1 LTVQVFAFEPGTD
14 QSETDIFVALGTDRG
29 IQHFERA
36 WSFEVHGYDATIRD
50 SSFHF
55 RSDLSRAHLESGA
68 QLGAWGSIDMRFR
81 AETEINSTCRGRTH
95 TRTGEAHGSFR
106 FTPQHDNGVFGT
118 ISRARFTDAELWT
131 SNCHHGFPGGGG
143 TPRCPEPSVMAWADM
158 FHGRDYRSFFASTEG
173 FTDETGAESAIWQ
186 QFFPRMSVEHFIL
199 AAVPHSGSRRAPMP
213 FSGGAR
219 RAGSSRARPPCHRM
233 GSRTSM
239 VPTPVPERR

>member
-1 LTVQVFAFEPGTD
+1 VIPGPRGATLRSPSGASALLGARRSMLRAPAGIRSASLVLFGELRAAGRRYGLTVQVFAFEPGTD

-36 WSFEVHGYDATIRD
+36 WSFEVHGYEAPVRD

-118 ISRARFTDAELWT
+118 ISRAD
-131 SNCHHGFPGGGG
+131 S
-143 TPRCPEPSVMAWADM
+143 
-158 FHGRDYRSFFASTEG
+158 
-173 FTDETGAESAIWQ
+173 
-186 QFFPRMSVEHFIL
+186 
-199 AAVPHSGSRRAPMP
+199 PMP
-213 FSGGAR
+213 SCGR
-219 RAGSSRARPPCHRM
+219 RTVITGSQAGEGRLVAPSLR
-233 GSRTSM
+233 
-239 VPTPVPERR
+239 